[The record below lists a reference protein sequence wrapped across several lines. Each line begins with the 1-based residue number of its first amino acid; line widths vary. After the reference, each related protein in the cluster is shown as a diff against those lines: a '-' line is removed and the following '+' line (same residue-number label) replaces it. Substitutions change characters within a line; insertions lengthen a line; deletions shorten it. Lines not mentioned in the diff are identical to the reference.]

1 MSTFIYSSLLA
12 KKFLSMCLARPG
24 LQLKK
29 RKVQFIYL
37 FKERRERTSSS
48 KNIPFGASF
57 RNSKGYNQFNLKI
70 SQILIHHIAI
80 FTVTVIKQ

>member
-29 RKVQFIYL
+29 KKKYSLFICL
-37 FKERRERTSSS
+37 RNRERGLVL
-48 KNIPFGASF
+48 P
-57 RNSKGYNQFNLKI
+57 KI
-70 SQILIHHIAI
+70 SHLEPVLE
-80 FTVTVIKQ
+80 TLKVITSLM